1 MFSLIYLFSVALS
14 VLGWWGGGE
23 GAEVWLL
30 IKRYLDSLAGDPCL

>member
-14 VLGWWGGGE
+14 VLGWWGGE